1 MLDGMTAGVLLINLA
16 ISDLGVALWVGLRVA
31 LAAGWRGTA
40 AAGELRRL
48 GLEKELAALRA
59 ADEEAG
65 G

>member
-1 MLDGMTAGVLLINLA
+1 MLDGMTAGVLLMNLA
-16 ISDLGVALWVGLRVA
+16 IRDLGVALWVGLRVA
-31 LAAGWRGTA
+31 LAAAWRGA
-40 AAGELRRL
+40 AAAEELRRL

>member
-1 MLDGMTAGVLLINLA
+1 
-16 ISDLGVALWVGLRVA
+16 VGQ
-31 LAAGWRGTA
+31 A
-40 AAGELRRL
+40 AAEELRRL